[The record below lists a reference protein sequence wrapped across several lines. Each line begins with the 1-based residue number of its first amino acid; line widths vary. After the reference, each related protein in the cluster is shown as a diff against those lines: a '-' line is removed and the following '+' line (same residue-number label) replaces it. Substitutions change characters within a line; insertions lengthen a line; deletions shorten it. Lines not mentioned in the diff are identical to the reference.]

1 MLGVCSC
8 RYQPDKKT
16 GASDWRFRHV
26 KQFKELKDFN
36 MGEFSKGVLN
46 MGVLN
51 MGEFNINI
59 KKFNTYDSYDED
71 FYTYK

>member
-1 MLGVCSC
+1 LLGVCSC

-16 GASDWRFRHV
+16 GSSDWRCRHV

-36 MGEFSKGVLN
+36 MGESSMGVLN
-46 MGVLN
+46 IGVLN
-51 MGEFNINI
+51 MGEFNI
-59 KKFNTYDSYDED
+59 KKFNTYDSFDDD

>member
-1 MLGVCSC
+1 M
-8 RYQPDKKT
+8 
-16 GASDWRFRHV
+16 

-36 MGEFSKGVLN
+36 MGESSMGVLN

-51 MGEFNINI
+51 MGEFNI
-59 KKFNTYDSYDED
+59 KKFNTYDSFDED

>member
-1 MLGVCSC
+1 VCSC

-16 GASDWRFRHV
+16 GDSDWRCRHM

-36 MGEFSKGVLN
+36 MGEFSMGLLN
-46 MGVLN
+46 MGQ
-51 MGEFNINI
+51 FNI
-59 KKFNTYDSYDED
+59 KKFNNYDSFDQD